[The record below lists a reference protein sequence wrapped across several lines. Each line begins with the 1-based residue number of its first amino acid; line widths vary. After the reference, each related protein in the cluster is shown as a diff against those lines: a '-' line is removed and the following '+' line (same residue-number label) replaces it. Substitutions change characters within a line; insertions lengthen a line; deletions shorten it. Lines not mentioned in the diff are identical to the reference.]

1 MKNSEVHTNNYQDCL
16 KPGDDALKAV
26 GTAGLIFI
34 IGVALELFFFHIWTV
49 IVAKNAKKETEEEQC
64 TPVEILGPISS
75 FFCKIL
81 TNFLPICALCM

>member
-49 IVAKNAKKETEEEQC
+49 IVAKNAKKKLRKNNAHLLKSLVQYQ
-64 TPVEILGPISS
+64 VFSA
-75 FFCKIL
+75 KY
-81 TNFLPICALCM
+81 